1 MAKQVANPNMTDLF
15 IQRSDEESKQ
25 TVPAKVLKQQA
36 ELDAMSKPEQY
47 QPEDLNLNRYNTQ
60 EYKDNMGIE

>member
-1 MAKQVANPNMTDLF
+1 MAKQVANMTDLF
-15 IQRSDEESKQ
+15 QQLAEEQSKE

>member
-15 IQRSDEESKQ
+15 QQLAEEQSKEK
-25 TVPAKVLKQQA
+25 VPAKVLKQQA